1 MELEIMSHQM
11 IDGLAFNEPVCV
23 ITISS
28 NDTYP
33 TLADENIR
41 QITYLRF
48 DDTDIGSANLFT
60 ELQANL
66 ILMHAKWGD
75 ERNIKM
81 ICQCEAGISRSAG
94 VAAALSNIYNGSD
107 AWVFQDPRYHPNML
121 VYRTILN
128 VHRRKW
134 AV

>member
-11 IDGLAFNEPVCV
+11 IDGRVFDEPVCV

-28 NDTYP
+28 DDAYP
-33 TLADENIR
+33 TLADKNIR

-48 DDTDIGSANLFT
+48 DDTDIGPANLFT
-60 ELQANL
+60 EIQAGL
-66 ILMHAKWGD
+66 VLMHAEWSN
-75 ERNIKM
+75 ERDIKM

-94 VAAALSNIYNGSD
+94 VAAALSYIYNGSD

-128 VHRRKW
+128 VYGRKQ
-134 AV
+134 